1 MSTALDDLRAENAAL
16 VARVSA
22 LEARERDRTASVERS
37 APLGGVVAPVRRE
50 LQITYLPPDPGQFV
64 MPTEEELRQLLPIVL
79 DQHPEL
85 RPNLGRH
92 SLSGDPEADYFAEFC
107 AAFRRIGF
115 LGRLDAPNRKF
126 YLDHW
131 IDEASEWLRLQ
142 RMPADMSAAPYLAAV
157 MAHGDVCFTP
167 ADNTGHVWEVG
178 LAPWGGR
185 PAGVAWR
192 DVLATGKLLAP
203 THGRYGQPG
212 PRAEVR
218 FG

>member
-131 IDEASEWLRLQ
+131 IDEARRMAPPTTDARRHVRRTISGGGNGPWRRLLYPGRQ
-142 RMPADMSAAPYLAAV
+142 HRPRVGGGTSALGRAA
-157 MAHGDVCFTP
+157 G
-167 ADNTGHVWEVG
+167 GRG
-178 LAPWGGR
+178 LARCARDREATRADAR
-185 PAGVAWR
+185 PVWPA
-192 DVLATGKLLAP
+192 
-203 THGRYGQPG
+203 G